1 MSEVHEELKDA
12 AGKKPCAELPPTNPD
27 AEEESNT
34 VSESEPTPNIAPP
47 PEPVVETPSPPV
59 SQFRGSVQ
67 QEVQE
72 TNNSSTVAILI
83 FFFTALFFGLAYRRL
98 ISIQ

>member
-12 AGKKPCAELPPTNPD
+12 TGKKPCAELPPTNPD
-27 AEEESNT
+27 VEEKSTT
-34 VSESEPTPNIAPP
+34 VSESETISSTTPQ
-47 PEPVVETPSPPV
+47 PEPVVETSSPPV
-59 SQFRGSVQ
+59 SQFRGSIQ

-83 FFFTALFFGLAYRRL
+83 FFFTALFFSLAYRRL